1 MGKLISYLAIL
12 VSIDL
17 LFLITGQLGLNSP
30 TSIIINAILD
40 PGNITTSQ
48 LWILLIT
55 GGISLLAVGAAV
67 VVGIVSRSFEIV
79 LFVPMA
85 IGLSALIGDFAT
97 IYVYLASF
105 NAVLA
110 TLIMAPIMILFVMT
124 IVEWLR
130 GKD

>member
-17 LFLITGQLGLNSP
+17 LFLITGQLGQNSP
-30 TSIIINAILD
+30 TSIIINSFLD
-40 PGNITTSQ
+40 PGNINTGQ
-48 LWILLIT
+48 LWVLLIT
-55 GGISLLAVGAAV
+55 GGISLLTVGAAV

-79 LFVPMA
+79 IFIPIA
-85 IGLSALIGDFAT
+85 IGLAALIGDFAT
-97 IYVYLASF
+97 IFVYLASF
-105 NAVLA
+105 NVVIA
-110 TLIMAPIMILFVMT
+110 TLVMAPIMILFVMT